1 MSKISVKFFITILLS
16 LILANSHSI
25 AFHKENQLQTSK
37 KTEWD
42 GSKDTKKDF
51 QNKANQE
58 FCSLSAKGTPS
69 IEKGAGEPVIDQT
82 TGEQTINEDTGE
94 PLFEDKKV
102 FKIKLSGYHSSKSRK
117 TGKVLIPSPAKGLN
131 FNINADWTDI
141 KLISVLKMYCLQDS
155 QKDRPVK
162 FKDSYL
168 EDFYKKVAA
177 DNGYFKSDGVTGDY
191 TKKLMEGPEDRGP
204 LEGRDIL
211 KDGIIISN
219 SNAVWYL
226 PDFLMIKEAKIVAEL
241 KKNRNEEK
249 KRKKKQAKNDAIKK
263 GKAKWISENKQYYI
277 DQFIIKNDEY
287 QKIIQTL
294 EDNRKRLNERVKSYE
309 ELTKESMEEIEIAF
323 DDLANIDQE
332 IKDKKR
338 EIRKNKKEYLSKVIL
353 ESFEDR
359 LKKIN
364 SINFKKYDNHLRLK
378 KIIKKAK
385 KSNSPLDFLG
395 NEGFRI
401 PLPKFAGGGS
411 YEITSDKLG
420 FIDEFE
426 NLKNKSIGSGSRTHS
441 SNMIELDEEIAKNKD
456 DINYFIIKLVKELV
470 VHDNALEEQKTKIP
484 WRTYLLIFLII
495 ITSIIALIF
504 YLKKTKK
511 DLKEEA
517 EQKVGTLKNEL
528 ENKLR
533 NTSDQ
538 IKSASKDTIRSQQS
552 SIEPKQTQISEV
564 IPKTPEQIIKE
575 KYDELVSDYS
585 DALEDFSKVAEFK
598 QKWQGLALT
607 RKERQDGTKTIL
619 INSPRAFEK
628 AEIWCVTFD
637 EKYFAFPGSSV
648 KFNMATY
655 MNLDFEK
662 AGRDFKGVFLV
673 SSGSNYSTE
682 PAVLRRGGV
691 GFIVDTTG
699 SIVFPS

>member
-42 GSKDTKKDF
+42 GSTDTKKDF
-51 QNKANQE
+51 QNKAKQE

-69 IEKGAGEPVIDQT
+69 IEKGAGEPAIDQT

-338 EIRKNKKEYLSKVIL
+338 EIRKNKKEY
-353 ESFEDR
+353 
-359 LKKIN
+359 
-364 SINFKKYDNHLRLK
+364 
-378 KIIKKAK
+378 
-385 KSNSPLDFLG
+385 
-395 NEGFRI
+395 
-401 PLPKFAGGGS
+401 
-411 YEITSDKLG
+411 
-420 FIDEFE
+420 
-426 NLKNKSIGSGSRTHS
+426 
-441 SNMIELDEEIAKNKD
+441 
-456 DINYFIIKLVKELV
+456 
-470 VHDNALEEQKTKIP
+470 
-484 WRTYLLIFLII
+484 
-495 ITSIIALIF
+495 
-504 YLKKTKK
+504 
-511 DLKEEA
+511 
-517 EQKVGTLKNEL
+517 
-528 ENKLR
+528 
-533 NTSDQ
+533 
-538 IKSASKDTIRSQQS
+538 
-552 SIEPKQTQISEV
+552 
-564 IPKTPEQIIKE
+564 
-575 KYDELVSDYS
+575 
-585 DALEDFSKVAEFK
+585 
-598 QKWQGLALT
+598 
-607 RKERQDGTKTIL
+607 
-619 INSPRAFEK
+619 
-628 AEIWCVTFD
+628 
-637 EKYFAFPGSSV
+637 
-648 KFNMATY
+648 
-655 MNLDFEK
+655 
-662 AGRDFKGVFLV
+662 
-673 SSGSNYSTE
+673 
-682 PAVLRRGGV
+682 
-691 GFIVDTTG
+691 
-699 SIVFPS
+699 